1 MQLGKKSKSGLR
13 AFLRNDGIIVADKK
27 GNARIVIGDLSED
40 KNILRSGNP
49 SNFNQLGKRA

>member
-13 AFLRNDGIIVADKK
+13 EFLRNDGIIVADKK
-27 GNARIVIGDLSED
+27 GRARIVIGDLSED

-49 SNFNQLGKRA
+49 STFNQLGRA